1 MNSICVPLVLLIF
14 TATNACK
21 GENNNDKDSTADTAK
36 MPADETLPGKA
47 STASNAS
54 QQKEN
59 ASETK
64 VPYAKKNAPEKT
76 KFNETANAM
85 TQSTDTT
92 PEEGTHL
99 QHETNWKEPT
109 ASSHQTADV
118 ETKVPSTEKT
128 DEGPKTSSAEAI
140 DENTTVS
147 LHVTTDLDTTGDT
160 ANLINTSLETTKTET
175 RVSSI
180 ESNAETTNTETTGL
194 FNETTDAGE
203 KAQLVE
209 SDNKDS
215 VSHSKDVT
223 AADETTSPHKAAET
237 EVTATLHETTNT
249 KNKDPS
255 EEETN
260 TNAMVLSIVDKGSI
274 ENPPISIKEAVG

>member
-1 MNSICVPLVLLIF
+1 MSIS
-14 TATNACK
+14 ACK

-36 MPADETLPGKA
+36 MPADETSPGKA
-47 STASNAS
+47 SAAPNAS

-59 ASETK
+59 ATETK
-64 VPYAKKNAPEKT
+64 VPSAKENDAAEKA
-76 KFNETANAM
+76 KFNETTNAM

-92 PEEGTHL
+92 SEEGTHL
-99 QHETNWKEPT
+99 RYETNGKKPT

-128 DEGPKTSSAEAI
+128 DEGMKNSSAEASE
-140 DENTTVS
+140 ENMTVS
-147 LHVTTDLDTTGDT
+147 LHDTLHDNIDTTGET
-160 ANLINTSLETTKTET
+160 ANAITTSIETTKKVT
-175 RVSSI
+175 RVSPI

-209 SDNKDS
+209 SDNKES

-223 AADETTSPHKAAET
+223 AADETTLPHKSAET
-237 EVTATLHETTNT
+237 KATATLHETTDT

-255 EEETN
+255 GEKTD
-260 TNAMVLSIVDKGSI
+260 TGATTSSIVEKGSI
-274 ENPPISIKEAVG
+274 ETPPISI